1 MQNNFQNDNRIEDI
15 NSFISDFHLEL
26 PVKVGKIASALG
38 LKVKISTLQNG
49 ISGEIRK
56 EGDSYII
63 KVNRHDTKE
72 RQRFTIAHEIS
83 HYLLHKELIGDG
95 IVDDALYRS
104 KLSDKLEAEA
114 NKLAAEILMPWTQI
128 KVKVE
133 ELDNLKHE
141 PLYEELSSIFE
152 VSTTAIK
159 IRLGKL

>member
-1 MQNNFQNDNRIEDI
+1 MQKISHTANHIEDI
-15 NSFISDFHLEL
+15 NSFISEFHFEL
-26 PVKVGKIASALG
+26 PVKVGKIASELG
-38 LKVKISTLQNG
+38 LKIKVSTLQNG

-56 EGDSYII
+56 DGDSYII

-95 IVDDALYRS
+95 IIDDALYRS

-114 NKLAAEILMPWTQI
+114 NKLAAEILMPWSQM
-128 KVKVE
+128 KVKIE